1 MKAMASKM
9 KNTYKITEYGS
20 FVADNA
26 DNADNADKQI
36 KEFVSLP
43 KHTFDALESF
53 VLTNRSKETDAL
65 EFFGLSAKK
74 GIGKVITAKNY
85 VGVITMVDGTTIE
98 ILPKVFSNETY
109 TEASVKK
116 LLIDMLKSLKDSPYK
131 SLQTSNVNIEKMSIF
146 EVFIRMFVDEV
157 LFIEKRGLKSGY
169 QRIQNNEAVFKGK
182 LRISDH
188 IKYNFAHKE
197 RSFVEYDEFNTDRPE
212 NRLIKTTL
220 LYLYRVSQSSKN
232 RVDIKNLLNSFSEVS
247 ESTDITRDFEK
258 YVPDR
263 NMKDYTT
270 ALMWCKVFLL
280 GKSFSAFS
288 GSEVA
293 FALLFPMET
302 LFESYIAQKLRK
314 YLNSK
319 EYTVSAQYR
328 SFHLFDYPRQFLMK
342 PDIVVKRK
350 RDGAVF
356 VLDTKWK
363 LLSQAKAN
371 YGISQADMYQMY
383 AYQKKYGAKSI
394 TLIYPS
400 TDVLTKEKEI
410 RFLSNDGVTVFVK
423 FVDLFNLNDS
433 MTILEESFI

>member
-1 MKAMASKM
+1 MGEVY
-9 KNTYKITEYGS
+9 TIREYGS
-20 FVADNA
+20 FVLRDQTGN
-26 DNADNADKQI
+26 NS
-36 KEFVSLP
+36 SLP
-43 KHTFDALESF
+43 PDSFKPLPESVFNALETF
-53 VLTNRSKETDAL
+53 ALNNRSKDTDAL
-65 EFFGLSAKK
+65 ELLSLSAKK

-85 VGVITMVDGTTIE
+85 VGVITMTDGTTIE
-98 ILPKVFSNETY
+98 ILPKVFSNEAY

-131 SLQTSNVNIEKMSIF
+131 SLQISNVNIEKMSIF
-146 EVFIRMFVDEV
+146 EIFIRMFVDEV

-169 QRIQNNEAVFKGK
+169 QTIQNNENVFKGK
-182 LRISDH
+182 LKVSEH

-197 RSFVEYDEFNTDRPE
+197 RSFVEYDDFNTNRPE
-212 NRLIKTTL
+212 NKLIKTTL
-220 LYLYRVSQSSKN
+220 LYLYRVSQASKN
-232 RVDIKNLLNSFSEVS
+232 RIDIKNLLNSFAEVN
-247 ESTDITRDFEK
+247 ESSDIKSDFEK
-258 YVPDR
+258 CVPDR
-263 NMKDYTT
+263 NVKDYAT
-270 ALMWCKVFLL
+270 ALMWCKVFLA
-280 GKSFSAFS
+280 GKTFSTFS
-288 GSEVA
+288 GSEIA

-302 LFESYIAQKLRK
+302 LFESYIAQRLRK
-314 YLNSK
+314 HLNLQ
-319 EYTVSAQYR
+319 EFTVSAQDR
-328 SFHLFDYPRQFLMK
+328 SFHLFDCPRQFLMK

-350 RDGAVF
+350 QDGTVF

-363 LLSQAKAN
+363 LLSPEKAN